1 MRWLFFVLKSYQV
14 TTYAETWELYR
25 KKKLYKK
32 TFYVYLWYH
41 QQILSGNHMLFGQ
54 IPEFHDCY
62 PHILAPQEKKT
73 TFLKGIEKARTSLKR
88 WL

>member
-1 MRWLFFVLKSYQV
+1 MRIIQ
-14 TTYAETWELYR
+14 
-25 KKKLYKK
+25 KKKIYKK

-62 PHILAPQEKKT
+62 PHILAPQEKRRKEKKKKT
-73 TFLKGIEKARTSLKR
+73 QNFSEGNRESQNKS
-88 WL
+88 